1 MSGTEEYYRQ
11 LLADYL
17 NNNCTPQQAEE
28 ILDFLRQDVSD
39 KILLQ
44 QLQDEF
50 NHIIKEEKEVPA
62 EVSDNVRNRLMQI
75 IGPATVIPF
84 YRRPFFRIAAAAVVT
99 GLLAGGYFLFSG
111 KRSQPVQSPVALEKN
126 TQDDVKPGGNKAI
139 LTLSDGS
146 SIILDSAQNGSLT
159 RQGNTK
165 VLKINNGLLA
175 YNADKSRPAEI
186 IYNTLTTPR
195 GGQYRVTLSDGTQV
209 WLNAASS
216 ITFPTV
222 FSGKERKVEVTG
234 EVYFEVTKNA
244 AMPFIVKKVNDDVRV
259 RVLGTHFNVNAYDD
273 EANIKVTLLEGS
285 VRVQSSTNDWQPAIL
300 KPGQQ
305 VRITINQKPETIN
318 DADVEQ
324 VMAWKNGKF
333 QFGEKMEFTAIM
345 RQIARWYDVEVEY
358 NDRIDVHFGGSISRE
373 SNVSAVL
380 EKLALAGDMKFTIEG
395 RKIIVAK

>member
-62 EVSDNVRNRLMQI
+62 DVSDNVRNRLMQI

-111 KRSQPVQSPVALEKN
+111 KRSQSVQSPVALEKN

-273 EANIKVTLLEGS
+273 ESEMRITLLEGAVDVAKGDNHS
-285 VRVQSSTNDWQPAIL
+285 IL
-300 KPGQQ
+300 KPGEQA
-305 VRITINQKPETIN
+305 RIIREKMNVTDN
-318 DADVEQ
+318 ADLDE
-324 VMAWKNGKF
+324 VMAWKNGRFYFEEADIK
-333 QFGEKMEFTAIM
+333 TIM
-345 RQIARWYDVEVEY
+345 RQVEKWYNVEVKYEADIKY
-358 NDRIDVHFGGSISRE
+358 SFVAEISRSENVSRLLNILELTRLVHF
-373 SNVSAVL
+373 
-380 EKLALAGDMKFTIEG
+380 KIEG
-395 RKIIVAK
+395 NKITVMK

>member
-62 EVSDNVRNRLMQI
+62 DVSDNVRNRLMQI

-111 KRSQPVQSPVALEKN
+111 KRSQSVQSPVALEKN
-126 TQDDVKPGGNKAI
+126 TQDDVKSGGNKAI

-146 SIILDSAQNGSLT
+146 SILLDSAQNGSLT

-175 YNADKSRPAEI
+175 YNADKSRPGEI

-273 EANIKVTLLEGS
+273 ESEMRITLLEGAVDVAKGDNHS
-285 VRVQSSTNDWQPAIL
+285 IL
-300 KPGQQ
+300 KPGEQA
-305 VRITINQKPETIN
+305 RIINEKIN
-318 DADVEQ
+318 VTDHADLDE
-324 VMAWKNGKF
+324 VMAWKNGRFYFEEADIK
-333 QFGEKMEFTAIM
+333 TIM
-345 RQIARWYDVEVEY
+345 RQVEKWYNVEVKYEADIKY
-358 NDRIDVHFGGSISRE
+358 SFVAEISRSENVSRLLNILELTRLVHF
-373 SNVSAVL
+373 
-380 EKLALAGDMKFTIEG
+380 KIEG
-395 RKIIVAK
+395 NKITVMK

>member
-126 TQDDVKPGGNKAI
+126 KQDDVKPGGNKAI

-234 EVYFEVTKNA
+234 
-244 AMPFIVKKVNDDVRV
+244 
-259 RVLGTHFNVNAYDD
+259 
-273 EANIKVTLLEGS
+273 
-285 VRVQSSTNDWQPAIL
+285 
-300 KPGQQ
+300 
-305 VRITINQKPETIN
+305 
-318 DADVEQ
+318 
-324 VMAWKNGKF
+324 KF
-333 QFGEKMEFTAIM
+333 
-345 RQIARWYDVEVEY
+345 
-358 NDRIDVHFGGSISRE
+358 ISR
-373 SNVSAVL
+373 
-380 EKLALAGDMKFTIEG
+380 
-395 RKIIVAK
+395 